1 MKYRDSGIGK
11 AEAVVKAKQAAYLVA
26 NGWTKTSDTPGNFW
40 MWKKEDKFGSTF
52 YVDTKMAIHIQIAM
66 EG

>member
-1 MKYRDSGIGK
+1 MKYRDSKIGA
-11 AEAVVKAKQAAYLVA
+11 AEGLLKHRQLEYLKA
-26 NGWTKTSDTPGNFW
+26 NGWTRTSDTPGNFW